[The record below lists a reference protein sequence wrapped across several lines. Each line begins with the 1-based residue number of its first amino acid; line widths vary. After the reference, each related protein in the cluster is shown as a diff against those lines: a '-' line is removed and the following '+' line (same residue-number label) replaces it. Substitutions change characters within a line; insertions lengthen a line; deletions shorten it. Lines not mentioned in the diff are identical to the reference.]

1 MGKSLSVVNCIIH
14 EMKNDYHIVIYQK
27 PIFYLANLHIVFF
40 SASKTQNF
48 AQFLKCFMLIFDKA
62 LSKHLPDV
70 RDDDKSSFVKFCHN
84 LPQCDDLF
92 F

>member
-1 MGKSLSVVNCIIH
+1 MGKSLFIVKFIIH
-14 EMKNDYHIVIYQK
+14 ETLIYCHIVIYQN
-27 PIFYLANLHIVFF
+27 PFFYLANLYIDFCYD
-40 SASKTQNF
+40 SKTQNF

-62 LSKHLPDV
+62 LSKHLPDI